1 LRRVFLPL
9 LLFHCFFLFLIWR
22 IHIIF
27 YPRLLPVWSF
37 LLVTRD
43 SRVKEKEKGQVRDEE
58 WKLDSGFLHMRSWEL
73 LSSWDL
79 GVVRVRDAKG
89 RCFCCE
95 RWLEVWVKEHAIQ
108 TLGFCHMCL

>member
-1 LRRVFLPL
+1 VPIRSNSKQGTLAPLLTSLRRVFLPL

-58 WKLDSGFLHMRSWEL
+58 WKLDSEFLHMRS
-73 LSSWDL
+73 
-79 GVVRVRDAKG
+79 
-89 RCFCCE
+89 
-95 RWLEVWVKEHAIQ
+95 
-108 TLGFCHMCL
+108 